1 MDNSLP
7 TSNTSLER
15 LYTDAGGQEDQ
26 WDNGNVSKVGD
37 VSNENEQV
45 STDINDYTNEDLL
58 ELFDFERDLSTLE
71 EDTVRQVL
79 GQYILHTSDNDYK
92 LFFMEAQ
99 NRLLQLIRDQNDLT
113 NNYNQGLDFSDVDVT
128 RYYTIGE
135 LMQLFG
141 ISTPLTLNDIETKI
155 DLFRNGD
162 PELEAFLE
170 KSKQRLIVEH
180 TSQQTNDNYS
190 VPIVEGR
197 VNPHRKE
204 LIHTLVVLDSEF
216 RDRIEVC
223 DGTVVSNN
231 YTCSLSQTIYNVVS
245 FSLVNVTIPTS
256 WDVIHN
262 QNANHYFYI
271 DILEDGE
278 RIYSVKIEVPNGN
291 YTPTQ
296 LVEAIQVIVNDQLST
311 RGGDVSLSFSLVAA
325 SNRMKIVRSDEKD
338 TFSCKICFYNS
349 SDHRFDL
356 SRPRNTLGDI
366 LGFLSTRTDYLSIY
380 ELDASGNGGSRGT
393 GGNVILGNARVNT
406 SGTKYIYV
414 VLDDLNQNRVTNAV
428 VGMSDNGE
436 MVQLPSFYHCDLDLE
451 DPRFLKNGQS
461 SGLSMAK
468 AENIL
473 SILATK
479 RNKNKPRTHSMTHQ
493 DIFAVIPVNNQSPV
507 SEGSSG
513 NGGGNPATLRVDMD
527 LSVFQREYFGPV
539 TLRRFKC
546 KLLDDRG
553 QPLQLNG
560 QNWSITLNCKCL
572 YRNTGSYQYTPIKGS
587 GVNQFGLNPIQEDS

>member
-7 TSNTSLER
+7 NSNTSLER
-15 LYTDAGGQEDQ
+15 LYTDIDIQAGRSDDGGGKD
-26 WDNGNVSKVGD
+26 
-37 VSNENEQV
+37 QV

-58 ELFDFERDLSTLE
+58 ELFDLNEDLSTLE
-71 EDTVRQVL
+71 EDTVQQVL
-79 GQYILHTSDNDYK
+79 GQYISHTSDNNYK

-113 NNYNQGLDFSDVDVT
+113 NNDNQGLDFSDVDIT

-135 LMQLFG
+135 LMQIFG

-155 DLFRNGD
+155 DLFRNGV
-162 PELEAFLE
+162 PQMETFLE
-170 KSKQRLIVEH
+170 KSKQRLVAEH
-180 TSQQTNDNYS
+180 TSQQTNENFS
-190 VPIVEGR
+190 VPIVEGL

-271 DILEDGE
+271 DILKNGQ
-278 RIYSVKIEVPNGN
+278 RISSVKIEVPNGN
-291 YTPTQ
+291 YTPVQ
-296 LVEAIQVIVNDQLST
+296 LVDIVNDQLST
-311 RGGDVSLSFSLVAA
+311 GGHNVSLSFSLVAA
-325 SNRMKIVRSDEKD
+325 SNRIKIVRSD
-338 TFSCKICFYNS
+338 TNNTVSCNIIFYNS
-349 SDHRFDL
+349 NDNRFDS
-356 SRPRNTLGDI
+356 SRPRNTLGYI
-366 LGFLSTRTDYLSIY
+366 LGFMSTRTDYLSVY
-380 ELDASGNGGSRGT
+380 ELDASGNGGTMGT
-393 GGNVILGNARVNT
+393 DGNVIVGNARVNT

-428 VGMSDNGE
+428 VGMSDNGQ
-436 MVQLPSFYHCDLDLE
+436 MVQLPSFYHCDLDLD
-451 DPRFLKNGQS
+451 DPRFLKNGEP

-479 RNKNKPRTHSMTHQ
+479 RNTNKPSTHSMTHQ

-507 SEGSSG
+507 SEGASG
-513 NGGGNPATLRVDMD
+513 NGSGNPNTLRVDID

-560 QNWSITLNCKCL
+560 QNWSLTLNCKCL
-572 YRNTGSYQYTPIKGS
+572 YRNTGSYQYTPIKGT
-587 GVNQFGLNPIQEDS
+587 GVNQYGLNPIQEDD